1 MALGSIQAETCELFT
16 SLWKVCSQNCYHNTA
31 VTWPNPHPKRNTTA
45 SMPTI
50 DRLPAIIVSQCHM
63 AYINIRKQ
71 VLFLTETASCLAVM
85 LLKLASWTDWIYS
98 DTVNQRQLICALQD
112 NTVTYKQL
120 HVPKWRPMY
129 TILRSFGLTPPCQMA
144 EECGRSV
151 SENVGRSRCST
162 LWAQNIHRVA
172 RVKNDHC
179 RWPADQWFSRFF
191 FVRRRRRKQH
201 LDTNSGSQEFDR
213 RRRLYLSTALLLLR
227 PVSTTTQVSRYRVM
241 PQWEMMDDDSQNSR
255 TRVCLFVCLGFNGTF
270 STNRLYCAITVG

>member
-63 AYINIRKQ
+63 AYINICNQ
-71 VLFLTETASCLAVM
+71 VLFLTETASCLAVR

-172 RVKNDHC
+172 RVLK
-179 RWPADQWFSRFF
+179 
-191 FVRRRRRKQH
+191 
-201 LDTNSGSQEFDR
+201 
-213 RRRLYLSTALLLLR
+213 
-227 PVSTTTQVSRYRVM
+227 TTTA
-241 PQWEMMDDDSQNSR
+241 DDRPISDSLYSFSFVVVVGSSTWTQTVAHRNS
-255 TRVCLFVCLGFNGTF
+255 TDDGVCICQLHCCCCGQFP
-270 STNRLYCAITVG
+270 RQPR